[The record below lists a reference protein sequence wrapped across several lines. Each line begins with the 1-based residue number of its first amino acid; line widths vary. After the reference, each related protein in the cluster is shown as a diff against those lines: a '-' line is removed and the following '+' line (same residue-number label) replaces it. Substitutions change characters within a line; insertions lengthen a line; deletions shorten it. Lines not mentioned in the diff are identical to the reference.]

1 MTPSPIS
8 LVSLAHAGDLPRL
21 FDVWQLSVRATHD
34 FLTDS
39 DIAFLCPFV
48 RDELARVAAE
58 GLLHVLR
65 DADGTAYAFL
75 CVEHAKIEM
84 LFVHPDRRGSG
95 AGRALVHCAIDSLQ
109 ATAVD
114 VNEHNTL
121 AHGFYRHLGFVG
133 ERRSPRD
140 PFGKPFPI
148 LHLKL
153 AKNAWKL
160 TKNHKNRL

>member
-1 MTPSPIS
+1 MTPSPIPQ
-8 LVSLAHAGDLPRL
+8 VSLAHAADLPRL
-21 FDVWQLSVRATHD
+21 FDVWHLSVRATHD
-34 FLTDS
+34 FLADS
-39 DIAFLCPFV
+39 DIGVLMPFV

-65 DADGTAYAFL
+65 AADGVPYAFL

-95 AGRALVHCAIDSLQ
+95 AGRTLVRHAIGSLH

-114 VNEHNTL
+114 VNEHNTQ
-121 AHGFYRHLGFVG
+121 AHGFYRHLGFI
-133 ERRSPRD
+133 EENRSERD
-140 PFGKPFPI
+140 PFGQPFPI

-153 AKNAWKL
+153 AKMA
-160 TKNHKNRL
+160 

>member
-8 LVSLAHAGDLPRL
+8 LAHAADLPRL
-21 FDVWQLSVRATHD
+21 FDVWHLSVRATHD
-34 FLTDS
+34 FLADS
-39 DIAFLCPFV
+39 DIAFLMPFV
-48 RDELARVAAE
+48 RDELARVTADR
-58 GLLHVLR
+58 LLHVLR

-84 LFVHPDRRGSG
+84 LFVHPDQRGSG
-95 AGRALVHCAIDSLQ
+95 AGRALLRYAIASLK

-114 VNEHNTL
+114 VNEHNTQG
-121 AHGFYRHLGFVG
+121 HGFYRHLGFI
-133 ERRSPRD
+133 EDSRSELA

-153 AKNAWKL
+153 AENG
-160 TKNHKNRL
+160 

>member
-1 MTPSPIS
+1 MTSSPIS
-8 LVSLAHAGDLPRL
+8 PAHAADLPRL
-21 FDVWQLSVRATHD
+21 FDVWHLSVRATHD
-34 FLTDS
+34 FLADS
-39 DIAFLCPFV
+39 DIDFLGPYV
-48 RDELARVAAE
+48 RDELARVTAA

-65 DADGTAYAFL
+65 GADGTPCAFL

-95 AGRALVHCAIDSLQ
+95 AGRALLRHAIDTLG

-114 VNEHNTL
+114 VNEHNAQ
-121 AHGFYRHLGFVG
+121 AHGFYAHLGFRVAS
-133 ERRSPRD
+133 RSALD

-153 AKNAWKL
+153 AEMG
-160 TKNHKNRL
+160 